1 MDDPTEYSK
10 IKTWVDEWGGDL
22 DYVDYVK
29 GNGDLALLAAFSLVF
44 WPRFV
49 EVQGCVLWD
58 RVYEKSNFAD
68 WYENCSGDTRKIEMT
83 LNRLRVWQLVESR
96 DVEEDSQAL
105 KFAAERI
112 ARAWRAALYVEF
124 PGRDFVVGVDD
135 SEDGPIVTFASASQ

>member
-29 GNGDLALLAAFSLVF
+29 GNGDLALLAAFSRIF

-68 WYENCSGDTRKIEMT
+68 WYENCSGDIRRIEMT
-83 LNRLRVWQLVESR
+83 LNRLRVWQLVDSR

-112 ARAWRAALYVEF
+112 ARAWRAALYAEF
-124 PGRDFVVGVDD
+124 PGRSFVVGVDD
-135 SEDGPIVTFASASQ
+135 SEDGPIVTFASAPQ